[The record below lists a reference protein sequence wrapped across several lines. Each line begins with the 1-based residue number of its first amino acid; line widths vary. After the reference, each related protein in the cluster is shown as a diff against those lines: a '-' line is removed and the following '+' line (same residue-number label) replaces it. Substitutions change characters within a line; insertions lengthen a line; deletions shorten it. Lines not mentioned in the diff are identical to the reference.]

1 MHRLRCRFDGSIAA
15 SLCFFCCR
23 FALCQALAC
32 RQMASYLVNR
42 GVHGGLSN
50 CQVTTSAAV
59 MVKYRQRFCWK
70 WKMSSTLSFPVFA
83 GVERSSMHMHTYTT
97 LLFCLRQHTISTVA
111 GEYGRVV
118 LESVAA
124 VGRIIH
130 GDNTWRLSDVDNS
143 GALWCRDIE
152 RSMSGSNSVL
162 SLPKR
167 LP

>member
-111 GEYGRVV
+111 GEYG
-118 LESVAA
+118 SCF
-124 VGRIIH
+124 GICC
-130 GDNTWRLSDVDNS
+130 SS
-143 GALWCRDIE
+143 GAYYPWRQHMETEWCGQQW
-152 RSMSGSNSVL
+152 SSVVQ
-162 SLPKR
+162 R
-167 LP
+167 HWTQHVWFQ